1 MKSVVIVGAG
11 LSGCEAALQLA
22 NNGMEV
28 TIYDIKPKQLLPPY
42 FLQSYAELVCN
53 NSLGNVNINTP
64 LGLLLYEL
72 EFAGS
77 QLIKIANRFRID
89 DGHFFSVAKK
99 EFSLAVTN
107 ELKRNNIQILNK
119 KVEKIPDAD
128 YTLIATGPMT
138 NEKLLEDL
146 KFRYGIDKYNFYDAS
161 SPVVDINSIE
171 LENENIFKISKD
183 LYKVLIP
190 DNIFKSFYK
199 KLLSYEVPTIRNEK
213 ELTKFNKCHSIEQ
226 LAKNGLDALIKERFM
241 YDSNS
246 KPSLLLRREHSL
258 NNGFILVGCM
268 TMLRNSEQKEIFSLF
283 PGFENCKFIKYGR
296 VHRNTFLNSP
306 GILNNFYQVKNSD
319 IHIIGQLS
327 GVDGYA
333 PCISSG
339 LVAASRIIYGV
350 SMPSFSKDTMIG
362 ALANYISNCNVT
374 DFQPMCASFSL
385 LDDYE
390 EKTERCII
398 SRDLLSIQ
406 KKLLNNSF

>member
-1 MKSVVIVGAG
+1 MKNVVIVGAG
-11 LSGCEAALQLA
+11 LAGCEAALQLA
-22 NNGMEV
+22 NNGMKV
-28 TIYDIKPKQLLPPY
+28 TIYDIKPKHLLPPY

-53 NSLGNVNINTP
+53 NSLGNINPNTP

-72 EFAGS
+72 EIVGS
-77 QLIKIANRFRID
+77 QLIKIANQFRID
-89 DGHFFSVAKK
+89 DGRFFSVAKN

-107 ELKRNNIQILNK
+107 ELKRNNIHILSK

-128 YTLIATGPMT
+128 YILIATGPMT
-138 NEKLLEDL
+138 SEKLLEDL
-146 KFRYGIDKYNFYDAS
+146 RFKYGINKYNFYDAS

-171 LENENIFKISKD
+171 LENKNIFKISKD

-190 DNIFKSFYK
+190 DNVFKSFYE
-199 KLLSYEVPTIRNEK
+199 KLLSYEVPTIHNEK
-213 ELTKFNKCHSIEQ
+213 KLTNFDKCHSIEQ
-226 LAKNGLDALIKERFM
+226 IAKKGVDALIKERFV
-241 YDSNS
+241 YDYND

-258 NNGFILVGCM
+258 TNGFLLVGCM
-268 TMLRNSEQKEIFSLF
+268 TMLRNSEQNAIFSLL

-306 GILNNFYQVKNSD
+306 GILNNFYQVKNSNT
-319 IHIIGQLS
+319 HIIGQLS

-350 SMPSFSKDTMIG
+350 SIPSFSKDTMIG

-385 LDDYE
+385 LADYE
-390 EKTERCII
+390 EKPERCII
-398 SRDLLSIQ
+398 SRDSLSIH